1 MDLRSKFYTV
11 AAALFIISLIIAIY
25 LTKVFLTTFLL
36 SIFMTYILYPIYT
49 YLLHLT
55 RNKQVASLITICLA
69 STLILYLVLFVAS
82 RLLAEV
88 STLISSGGITY
99 LHESNL
105 SQAIEVFMERYL
117 PSSLVSLLGVA
128 PTSVA
133 STIATILKEDI
144 TAFISNIPVYLAQLI
159 LLVIFTYY
167 LFTDGKN
174 LVSKIFEIL
183 PQKTIISCFLS
194 ELNLIYNIFFRIHFL
209 VAVVSAIIAT
219 VGFHLIGIPYSITW
233 GIVLG
238 FFALLPELG
247 PAALFVPMAI
257 YYFIVDDYARAVEL
271 LAFGE
276 IFLVAF
282 PEYLLR
288 PRLVMIGASVHPL
301 LTILAFTAPIFIIGP
316 SGVIIGPAVYGLV
329 LAGYRT
335 LSHLQKL

>member
-1 MDLRSKFYTV
+1 MDLRSRFYTIV
-11 AAALFIISLIIAIY
+11 EALFIVSLIIALY

-36 SIFMTYILYPIYT
+36 SVFMAYILYPIYT

-55 RNKQVASLITICLA
+55 RNKQIASLITIFSA
-69 STLILYLVLFVAS
+69 SAVILYLVLFVAS
-82 RLLAEV
+82 RLLAEL
-88 STLISSGGITY
+88 STLISSGGAAY
-99 LHESNL
+99 LQESNL

-117 PSSLVSLLGVA
+117 PASLVSLLGVA
-128 PTSVA
+128 PSSIA
-133 STIATILKEDI
+133 STIATILKDTI
-144 TAFISNIPVYLAQLI
+144 SAFISNIPVYLAQLV

-174 LVSKIFEIL
+174 LVGKFFETL
-183 PQKTIISCFLS
+183 PQKTVISYFLGQ
-194 ELNLIYNIFFRIHFL
+194 LNLIYNIFFRIHFL
-209 VAVVSAIIAT
+209 VAVISAIISMI
-219 VGFHLIGIPYSITW
+219 GFFLIGIPYSITW

-257 YYFIVDDYARAVEL
+257 YYFIIHDYRRALEL
-271 LAFGE
+271 FVFGE
-276 IFLVAF
+276 LFLVAF

-316 SGVIIGPAVYGLV
+316 SGIIVGPAVYGLV

-335 LSHLQKL
+335 MSHLQKL